1 MHDQTAIKGE
11 GIDRLL
17 QDYPDVDLEM
27 DDGYR
32 GLARDHP
39 GQVTCPPK
47 KPRQD
52 ATGPEV
58 EAWRQARHQQS
69 SSRICVE
76 HGIGELKA
84 WRPLQRWIGRRE
96 YLYETITAIA
106 GLASDRVL
114 AT

>member
-47 KPRQD
+47 KP
-52 ATGPEV
+52 
-58 EAWRQARHQQS
+58 RHQQS